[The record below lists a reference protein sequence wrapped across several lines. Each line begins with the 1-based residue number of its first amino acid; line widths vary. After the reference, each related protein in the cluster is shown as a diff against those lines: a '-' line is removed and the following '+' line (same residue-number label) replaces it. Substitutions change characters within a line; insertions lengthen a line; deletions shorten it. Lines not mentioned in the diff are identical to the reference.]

1 MAPHYKY
8 KLVLTANSKS
18 SINNDLFSGHKVLTL
33 NTYYFKHT
41 MWSQQCSEENPM
53 CRCQRILGCQPVTIR
68 SKNIRLIV
76 KQVKFWDVCTSYSS
90 YLCMCLASWCMNNLS
105 DLTGLQQ
112 HTENTVCFI
121 ISKCCRKCCGGL
133 RREPVSLACSDVSP
147 DPKTELESTHMNWI
161 AWEAYQRKCLLVN
174 SVWIGSSLT
183 AREMERHS
191 FTVRLCNQLLK

>member
-1 MAPHYKY
+1 MAPCYKY
-8 KLVLTANSKS
+8 RLVLIANSKS
-18 SINNDLFSGHKVLTL
+18 SIINDLFSGHKLLTV
-33 NTYYFKHT
+33 NTYYLKHRT
-41 MWSQQCSEENPM
+41 WSQQCSEENPM

-76 KQVKFWDVCTSYSS
+76 QQVKFWDACTSYSR
-90 YLCMCLASWCMNNLS
+90 YPCMCLASWCMSDLS
-105 DLTGLQQ
+105 SLTGLQQ
-112 HTENTVCFI
+112 HTENTMCFI
-121 ISKCCRKCCGGL
+121 ISKCCRKCRSGL
-133 RREPVSLACSDVSP
+133 RREPASPAHADVSP